1 MRIFHWE
8 AKVGYK
14 CIADG
19 YLLAEDQDEA
29 EIKLK
34 YVPFHDTHEEVSVDV
49 DDCGADGC
57 EIDDNGIA
65 IRWMD

>member
-19 YLLAEDQDEA
+19 YILAEDQDEA
-29 EIKLK
+29 EIKICT
-34 YVPFHDTHEEVSVDV
+34 FS
-49 DDCGADGC
+49 
-57 EIDDNGIA
+57 
-65 IRWMD
+65 